1 MKKISFLAEDK
12 IELDGL
18 LYLNN
23 LNSSNEKNIK
33 NEDIKEIR
41 KNTKIIISIHGMS
54 SNCFKN
60 REEVI
65 AKNLEEYDYFCF
77 NNRGSELVK
86 YIRKTENSKKIKS
99 LGGATYED
107 PLDSYYDILGAIKY
121 VLSIGYTDI
130 LLQGHSLGST
140 KIVYTYNRL
149 KNENNLVINNIK
161 GIILLSLVDIVAA
174 IKVFSKDKY
183 KENINLALEL
193 SKNDNLALMP
203 HNSFIHP
210 ISAKTYLNYTINS
223 KDIDFAGFGRDE
235 ELNVLNNIDVPIFMR
250 WGNIN
255 EMIIQKAEDLVLLVN
270 TIIKNENKDIGYID
284 GADHGYS
291 KKEDILAKEISNFI
305 KNI

>member
-1 MKKISFLAEDK
+1 MKKVSFLAEDK

-23 LNSSNEKNIK
+23 LNLSSEKN
-33 NEDIKEIR
+33 EEIN

-54 SNCFKN
+54 SNCFKK
-60 REEVI
+60 REEAI
-65 AKNLEEYDYFCF
+65 ANNLKDYDYLCF
-77 NNRGSELVK
+77 NNRGSELVR
-86 YIRKTENSKKIKS
+86 YIRKTENGKKIKT
-99 LGGATYED
+99 LGGATYEN
-107 PLDSYYDILGAIKY
+107 PIESYYDILGAIKY

-183 KENINLALEL
+183 KDNINLALEL

-210 ISAKTYLNYTINS
+210 ISAKTYLDYTINS

-235 ELNVLNNIDVPIFMR
+235 ELNVLNNIDIPLFMR